1 MELKAVR
8 MGIDTH
14 QEYVVY
20 LRADSAVSRAE
31 GLDASARVMITDGQ
45 RQVIATLNVVDPGI
59 LSPDHIGLSNVL
71 WNDLDPVDT
80 VSVTH
85 APVVESMSAVRGKI
99 YNRDFTAGDIEA
111 VIADIARGYFSD
123 LQIAAFLTASAGGR
137 LNRDEVSYLTRAMV
151 SVGDTLDWPGI
162 DCIYDKHCVGGL
174 PGNRTTP
181 IVVAIASA
189 AGLVMPKTSSR
200 AITSPAGTADTME
213 TLTEVE
219 LDIDR
224 IRLAVEDVGACL
236 AWGGGIKLSPVDD
249 VLIRVER
256 SLDLDSKGQMVA
268 SVLSKKMAAGANHV
282 LIDIPVGPTAK
293 VRDLDTARGLHELF
307 NYVADALGLRVSVVL
322 TDGSQPIG
330 RGIGPAL
337 EARDVLA
344 VLRGDEDAPADLR
357 DKALELGAHMLALA
371 DAGDYDQAWCRAEEI
386 LSSGRAWRQFQR
398 IREAQGGQRE
408 PGEAP
413 WVHELDAHQS
423 GRVDAIDNRRIA
435 RLAKLAGAPRAPTA
449 GLELLVRT
457 GDEVTV
463 GDPLLRIHAESQGER
478 DYALVYYLN
487 NRDMIHLGRSM

>member
-1 MELKAVR
+1 M
-8 MGIDTH
+8 
-14 QEYVVY
+14 
-20 LRADSAVSRAE
+20 
-31 GLDASARVMITDGQ
+31 
-45 RQVIATLNVVDPGI
+45 
-59 LSPDHIGLSNVL
+59 
-71 WNDLDPVDT
+71 
-80 VSVTH
+80 
-85 APVVESMSAVRGKI
+85 
-99 YNRDFTAGDIEA
+99 
-111 VIADIARGYFSD
+111 
-123 LQIAAFLTASAGGR
+123 
-137 LNRDEVSYLTRAMV
+137 
-151 SVGDTLDWPGI
+151 
-162 DCIYDKHCVGGL
+162 
-174 PGNRTTP
+174 
-181 IVVAIASA
+181 
-189 AGLVMPKTSSR
+189 
-200 AITSPAGTADTME
+200 
-213 TLTEVE
+213 
-219 LDIDR
+219 
-224 IRLAVEDVGACL
+224 
-236 AWGGGIKLSPVDD
+236 
-249 VLIRVER
+249 
-256 SLDLDSKGQMVA
+256 
-268 SVLSKKMAAGANHV
+268 
-282 LIDIPVGPTAK
+282 
-293 VRDLDTARGLHELF
+293 
-307 NYVADALGLRVSVVL
+307 SVVL